1 MRPSTAAILSV
12 LSTLQFTNAQTANG
26 VIVPFS
32 TLPTCAALCGPLF
45 DVQGACSPPAI
56 ATVSDS
62 CFCSDSRLTPFTDA
76 GTTGV
81 SQVCGSASCS
91 AASDLQAIKTW
102 YTTFC
107 AANSGVTG
115 STTSTGTSS
124 TATSTSNTSNGS
136 SSSNSKSGNQ
146 SWLSTHYKWVIML
159 VVMFV
164 VIVGTWIIACL
175 FRRRYL
181 RKKEKEIEML
191 PPVALGP
198 HQLQAMT
205 GGYRYGD
212 GVVDANRGAQSHA
225 GGHHKE
231 MASVDASATN
241 GAKRQSKGLTKKR
254 DRLS

>member
-1 MRPSTAAILSV
+1 MRPSIAAVLSV

-32 TLPTCAALCGPLF
+32 TLPACAALCGPLF
-45 DVQGACSPPAI
+45 DVQGKCSPPAS
-56 ATVSDS
+56 ATVDDS
-62 CFCSDSRLTPFTDA
+62 CFCSDSRLTPFTT
-76 GTTGV
+76 GTAGV

-91 AASDLQAIKTW
+91 ATSDLQAIETW
-102 YTTFC
+102 YTSFC
-107 AANSGVTG
+107 ASNNAVTAA
-115 STTSTGTSS
+115 TTTASSTGS
-124 TATSTSNTSNGS
+124 TATSTSTSNTNGS
-136 SSSNSKSGNQ
+136 SSSSSSSANK

-164 VIVGTWIIACL
+164 VIVGTWVAACL

-181 RKKEKEIEML
+181 RRKEKEIEML

-212 GVVDANRGAQSHA
+212 GVLDANRGGHA

-231 MASVDASATN
+231 MAAAEATAAN
-241 GAKRQSKGLTKKR
+241 GAKRQSRGLTKKR